1 MLALIDTRLF
11 AVAWILAWP
20 PGLLLELFTN
30 GLARWEALVFGTV
43 VWLLF
48 VLLEAPGRST

>member
-1 MLALIDTRLF
+1 
-11 AVAWILAWP
+11 
-20 PGLLLELFTN
+20 LLLELFTN

-48 VLLEAPGRST
+48 VLLEGPGRST